1 MREKDRKSGIDVVG
15 NVRWG
20 THFCQFYQTRENLI
34 DVLVPYFR
42 TGLENNEFCMW
53 ITSKPLEVEEAKA
66 ALVKAVGNLRNYIR
80 NGQIKLLDH
89 REWYTRSGRL
99 DSDEL
104 LQAWAEEES
113 QALARGFNGLRAA
126 GNVFRHRKGDWADL
140 RNYEKAVED
149 FIKSHRVIAL
159 CCYYVDKLNAAEAI
173 DVVQNHQFALSERE
187 GKREIIN
194 NVQRRQLETS
204 DKRRKD
210 PRLLPQRMLTVG
222 QAAQFLGLH
231 VNTVRKWSKMGMLKD
246 YRLGRGGHRRF
257 LQKDLERLL
266 EMD

>member
-1 MREKDRKSGIDVVG
+1 MREKDRNSGIDIVG
-15 NVRWG
+15 HVRWG
-20 THFCQFYQTRENLI
+20 THFCQFYQTREDLI

-53 ITSKPLEVEEAKA
+53 ITSTPLEVEEAKA
-66 ALVKAVGNLRNYIR
+66 ALEKAVGNLRNYIR
-80 NGQIKLLDH
+80 KGQIKVIDH
-89 REWYTRSGRL
+89 REWYTRSSRL
-99 DSDEL
+99 HSDEVL
-104 LQAWAEEES
+104 RAWAEEEN
-113 QALARGFNGLRAA
+113 QALGRGFNGLRAA
-126 GNVFRHRKGDWADL
+126 GNIFRHRKGDWADL
-140 RNYEKAVED
+140 RNYEKAVGD
-149 FIKSHRVIAL
+149 LINGHRIIAL
-159 CCYYVDKLNAAEAI
+159 CSYCLDKLKAAEVI